1 MVFLDGIFL
10 VSIVLLLKEVKSTEF
25 EYIEKNVQEHDASAD
40 CVSRGGYLAIID
52 SQEKF
57 VQVYN
62 LLTNNGRVMP
72 SAAVYIGLK
81 YNTATK
87 KHVWVDGTALTWADW
102 YTNEPYNVDTRHCV
116 RLDLDSNLRFR
127 TTDCTYQHHYICST
141 KGGEVTSVPAN
152 SKKGTSDVMIVGLS
166 VGFGVSA
173 AVIAICCLMC
183 YCCCSSRDQPKRPL
197 IQYKGPPKPRA
208 VVGSLR
214 VNKPPQQSVY
224 YSKYSSSRNSNNTSR
239 SGSSRLEDMYDDAYS
254 VIINPSDRR
263 TSVHSGGH
271 SDYQYERSSA
281 SPRDPNEILHYI

>member
-1 MVFLDGIFL
+1 MPLLILFVILDTLIHMGFFKTIF
-10 VSIVLLLKEVKSTEF
+10 
-25 EYIEKNVQEHDASAD
+25 
-40 CVSRGGYLAIID
+40 
-52 SQEKF
+52 SQ
-57 VQVYN
+57 
-62 LLTNNGRVMP
+62 
-72 SAAVYIGLK
+72 
-81 YNTATK
+81 
-87 KHVWVDGTALTWADW
+87 
-102 YTNEPYNVDTRHCV
+102 
-116 RLDLDSNLRFR
+116 
-127 TTDCTYQHHYICST
+127 
-141 KGGEVTSVPAN
+141 N

-239 SGSSRLEDMYDDAYS
+239 SGSSRLEDMDDDAYS